1 MLIDLDNGA
10 KLERKG
16 DAPVDVTELVHRT
29 VSDTFLHP
37 FEQSN
42 RSSGH
47 SKVQRSVGVSGQGP
61 LRQWRILDHS
71 DARTVR
77 RSQELVHQGVWE
89 G

>member
-1 MLIDLDNGA
+1 MVIDLDNGA

-16 DAPVDVTELVHRT
+16 DAPVDVTELAHRT

-42 RSSGH
+42 RFSGH
-47 SKVQRSVGVSGQGP
+47 SEVHHSVGVSVQGT

-71 DARTVR
+71 VARAVR
-77 RSQELVHQGVWE
+77 RSQELVH
-89 G
+89 